1 MPRVAFINK
10 CDRAG
15 ANPARVVSQLRE
27 KLRHTCA
34 PVQLPIGLE
43 ANLQVSSNVPR
54 GASQACAYIYVCV
67 CWQLTGPIGKIC
79 VCVKL
84 TGPIGNILS

>member
-15 ANPARVVSQLRE
+15 ANPTRVVSQLRE

-43 ANLQVSSNVPR
+43 ANLQVCLALCR
-54 GASQACAYIYVCV
+54 ASPSGCLQGYTLHRKLRAC
-67 CWQLTGPIGKIC
+67 
-79 VCVKL
+79 
-84 TGPIGNILS
+84 